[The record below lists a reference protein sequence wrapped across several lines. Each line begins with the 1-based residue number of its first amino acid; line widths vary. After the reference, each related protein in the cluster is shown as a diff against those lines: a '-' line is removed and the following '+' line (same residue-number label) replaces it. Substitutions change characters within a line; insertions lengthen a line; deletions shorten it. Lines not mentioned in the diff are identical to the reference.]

1 MRQVLIAFEPPDG
14 GVAENV
20 AQLATGLE
28 ARGWRPVVAGP
39 PEATIYPRLEAAK
52 IEYRRLPL
60 ARRFGGP
67 TGALKAL
74 RELRAMLS
82 GDRFDLVHAHSSK
95 AGLLA
100 RLAARG
106 LAPAVYTP
114 HCFGFVGDVGRAQR
128 LLAIAVERAL
138 GHATAALICVCEAER
153 REGLAAGVAP
163 PERLWR
169 VYNGV
174 EDCPPENAPAA
185 SLAGLRGSGPVVGAI
200 AVLRRQKR
208 LDLLIDAAPQI
219 LDAHPEA
226 TIAIIGNGPEE
237 ERLRAR
243 AAALGLDREERFAML
258 PFADSSWPYLAALD
272 LYVLPSEWEAF
283 PIGVLEALACGV
295 PQVATDV
302 GGTGEAVLD
311 GETGLLSAPDPG
323 RIAAAVVELLDDPAR
338 LASMRSA
345 SRRRQAASF
354 TVGRMVDDT
363 VAVYD
368 TIARS
373 RG

>member
-20 AQLATGLE
+20 AQLAVGLD

-39 PEATIYPRLEAAK
+39 PEATIYPRLEEAGV
-52 IEYRRLPL
+52 EYRRLPL

-67 TGALKAL
+67 LGALRSL
-74 RELRAMLS
+74 RDLRAMLAD
-82 GDRFDLVHAHSSK
+82 GRFDLVHAHSSK

-128 LLAIAVERAL
+128 LLAIGVERAL
-138 GHATAALICVCEAER
+138 GRTTAAVICVCEAER
-153 REGLAAGVAP
+153 CEGLTAGIAP
-163 PERLWR
+163 PERMWR

-174 EDCPPENAPAA
+174 RECPPGTAPDWAPAA
-185 SLAGLRGSGPVVGAI
+185 LTGGGPVVGAI
-200 AVLRRQKR
+200 AVMRRQKR
-208 LDLLIDAAPQI
+208 LDLLIDATPAI
-219 LDAHPEA
+219 LAAQPEA
-226 TIAIIGNGPEE
+226 RVAIIGNGPEE

-243 AAALGLDREERFAML
+243 AAALGLDREERFAIV
-258 PFADSSWPYLAALD
+258 PFEGSSWRYLAGLD

-302 GGTGEAVLD
+302 GGTGEAVRD
-311 GETGLLSAPDPG
+311 GETGLLTPPDAG
-323 RIAAAVVELLDDPAR
+323 RIAAAVNELLADPGRRA
-338 LASMRSA
+338 AMSSA
-345 SRRRQAASF
+345 SRQRQAQSF
-354 TVGRMVDDT
+354 TVDRMVDDT
-363 VAVYD
+363 AAVYEAV
-368 TIARS
+368 TA
-373 RG
+373 GGG